1 MADGDFFIT
10 LERNVLEELGRLV
23 DLQRLDSEIAE
34 LESAAAAIPG
44 QIRTMEE
51 QLLRAKAV
59 LDAAT
64 VETDKMQK
72 LRRQKERDLEE
83 ASRELKKRQRRL
95 YEIKTNQEY
104 SAVLK
109 EIEGLK
115 EKVSFLEEEILV
127 LLDQIEDA
135 VKAQAR
141 EEERVRLNQ
150 VEFLRDKQQRQVEL
164 RELQN
169 RLSAVQEAREGQ
181 SKGLEASLLQQYLRL
196 LKSRAGLAVAPA
208 NGGSCAGCH
217 VALTPQLYNEV
228 RRNEEILTCERC
240 GRILYWKG

>member
-1 MADGDFFIT
+1 
-10 LERNVLEELGRLV
+10 VLEELGRLV
-23 DLQRLDSEIAE
+23 ELQRLDTEIAE
-34 LESAAAAIPG
+34 LEAAVGAIPG

-51 QLLRAKAV
+51 QVLQAKVA
-59 LDAAT
+59 LDASTA
-64 VETDKMQK
+64 EIDNMQK

-83 ASRELKKRQRRL
+83 ANRELKKRQSRL

-115 EKVSFLEEEILV
+115 QKVSTLEEEILL

-135 VKAQAR
+135 MKARAQ
-141 EEERVRLNQ
+141 EEGRVRFKQ
-150 VEFLRDKQQRQVEL
+150 AEFLSDKQRREG
-164 RELQN
+164 ELQELKG
-169 RLSAVQEAREGQ
+169 RLSALQGAREAQ
-181 SKGLEASLLQQYLRL
+181 SRGVEMSLLQQYLRL

-208 NGGSCAGCH
+208 RDGSCEGCH

-228 RRNEEILTCERC
+228 RRSEEILTCERC

>member
-1 MADGDFFIT
+1 M
-10 LERNVLEELGRLV
+10 LEELERLV
-23 DLQRLDSEIAE
+23 GLQRLDSEIAE
-34 LESAAAAIPG
+34 LEAAAAAIPG
-44 QIRTMEE
+44 QIRTMEG
-51 QLLRAKAV
+51 QLIQAKAT

-64 VETDKMQK
+64 AELDKMQK
-72 LRRQKERDLEE
+72 LRRQKEGGLDEVT
-83 ASRELKKRQRRL
+83 RELRKRQSRL

-115 EKVSFLEEEILV
+115 QRVSTLEEEILL
-127 LLDQIEDA
+127 LLDQIEGA
-135 VKAQAR
+135 AKVVAR
-141 EEERVRLNQ
+141 EEETVRVKQ
-150 VEFLRDKQQRQVEL
+150 EGFLRDKKKTEDEL
-164 RELQN
+164 RGLQG
-169 RLSAVQEAREGQ
+169 RLFGLQGARKGQ
-181 SKGLEASLLQQYLRL
+181 SEGVEASLMQQYLRL

-208 NGGSCAGCH
+208 SSGSCGGCH